1 MTVKV
6 WIFRGCTNQPYERT
20 WDWWLQRNILICTG
34 LLPLSLYYV
43 HTHAH
48 QCIKFPRPCA
58 SQGSSFF
65 FILQAS
71 TDWGCSCAE
80 ETHCLLL
87 PLAPFSITLTLIHCI
102 VIIILAI
109 ITFFSLSSSHIAYHF
124 SFHFFLSVLCSSL
137 SLSLP
142 QQVKADTT
150 HTDPEDMEDRF
161 FLPLLPSACSFRKR
175 WLVNHNCK
183 TNTSVSVDLLF
194 LSDAMR

>member
-6 WIFRGCTNQPYERT
+6 WIFWGCTNQPYERT

-48 QCIKFPRPCA
+48 QCIKLPRPCA

-80 ETHCLLL
+80 ESHCLLP

-102 VIIILAI
+102 VVIIILAI
-109 ITFFSLSSSHIAYHF
+109 ITFFSSSSSHI
-124 SFHFFLSVLCSSL
+124 HFFLSVLCL
-137 SLSLP
+137 
-142 QQVKADTT
+142 T
-150 HTDPEDMEDRF
+150 
-161 FLPLLPSACSFRKR
+161 LPLCLNRPRQIPPTQSRKI
-175 WLVNHNCK
+175 WK
-183 TNTSVSVDLLF
+183 TVFSCHCCQVLTHSGKDGW
-194 LSDAMR
+194 

>member
-48 QCIKFPRPCA
+48 QCTKFPRPCA

-71 TDWGCSCAE
+71 TDWGYSCAE

-109 ITFFSLSSSHIAYHF
+109 ITFFWLSLSHIAYHF

-137 SLSLP
+137 SLSASTGQGRYHP
-142 QQVKADTT
+142 
-150 HTDPEDMEDRF
+150 HRPGRYGRPF
-161 FLPLLPSACSFRKR
+161 FLATVAKCLLIQEKMVGKS
-175 WLVNHNCK
+175 
-183 TNTSVSVDLLF
+183 
-194 LSDAMR
+194 